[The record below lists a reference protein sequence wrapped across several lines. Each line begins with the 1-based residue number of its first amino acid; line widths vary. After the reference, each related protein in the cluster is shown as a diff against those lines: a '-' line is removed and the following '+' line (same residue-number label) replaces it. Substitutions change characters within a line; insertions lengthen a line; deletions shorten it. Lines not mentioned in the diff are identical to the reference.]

1 MAAAVPDSLFV
12 SDEILK
18 IELKAD
24 FSAIQNERN
33 ETPRYHNGELS
44 YQEAS
49 GHTVKL
55 PVRVMARGHFRLN
68 PQNCKF
74 PPLMLNFKKEEARN
88 TLFENHD
95 KLKLV
100 TPCKLESYIA
110 EEYLIYKMYNL
121 VTYRSMRVR
130 LAMISYYDVKR
141 NKKLFRKLSFF
152 IEDKKSVTLRNNS
165 FEYLPFITPFDLD
178 QENIKNLSV
187 FQYMIGNKDWFITSR
202 RNIVVM
208 QPTDPLMKPYAV
220 PYDFDL
226 SGLVNAIYGKSKR
239 LPSGSPPPK
248 RVYMGICFSAEELAD
263 VFDYFRKLKP
273 QFEAIMNNKLIPLYN
288 RKLDLQYLDSFYD
301 IIGNKDLVKQEFIDT
316 CQTRRDYN
324 LQ

>member
-1 MAAAVPDSLFV
+1 
-12 SDEILK
+12 
-18 IELKAD
+18 
-24 FSAIQNERN
+24 
-33 ETPRYHNGELS
+33 
-44 YQEAS
+44 
-49 GHTVKL
+49 
-55 PVRVMARGHFRLN
+55 
-68 PQNCKF
+68 
-74 PPLMLNFKKEEARN
+74 
-88 TLFENHD
+88 
-95 KLKLV
+95 
-100 TPCKLESYIA
+100 
-110 EEYLIYKMYNL
+110 
-121 VTYRSMRVR
+121 MRVR

-202 RNIVVM
+202 RNIVEM